1 MHTTT
6 NLLHKSTVRVVHCS
20 VHNGQPPGFP
30 LHSHPT
36 WEITV
41 HCQGKIRTVQG
52 NTAIETFPG
61 TVFLHA
67 PGQPHGDIAS
77 EPYQLIYIMFEC
89 DPPKAFEPVLY
100 DDPDGSLQETCKAI
114 IREWRGQACQF
125 ETMTDLL
132 IRRLVLLIERLTSA
146 LPHTESEQLVAAAA
160 AIIEDR
166 FNLPLTLEEL
176 CKELSTTT
184 TKLRRDFVHARGQ
197 TPTDYL
203 QAVRLRHAIGTL
215 RSTDLTLETVAHLSG
230 YNSAS
235 HLTRH
240 IKAATGSTPG
250 QLRRTH
256 ELLSAL

>member
-1 MHTTT
+1 MHTNT
-6 NLLHKSTVRVVHCS
+6 NLLHKSLIRVVHCS
-20 VHNGQPPGFP
+20 IHDGNDPGYP

-52 NTAIETFPG
+52 NAIIETFPG
-61 TVFLHA
+61 MVFLHA

-77 EPYQLIYIMFEC
+77 EPYQLIYIYFEC
-89 DPPKAFEPVLY
+89 EPLKTFEPVLY
-100 DDPDGSLQETCKAI
+100 DDPDGSLKETCKAI
-114 IREWRGQACQF
+114 IREWRGQASHF
-125 ETMTDLL
+125 EAMTDLL
-132 IRRLVLLIERLTSA
+132 VGRLDLLIERLTSA
-146 LPHTESEQLVAAAA
+146 LPLTESEQLVGAAA

-166 FNLPLTLEEL
+166 FSQSMTLEEL

-184 TKLRRDFVHARGQ
+184 GKLRRDFVQARGQ

-203 QAVRLRHAIGTL
+203 QAIRLRHAIATL
-215 RSTDLTLETVAHLSG
+215 QSTDLKLETVAHLNG

-250 QLRRTH
+250 QVRH
-256 ELLSAL
+256 HHG